1 MLSFAL
7 TVALA
12 APCGIPKQPHHHSHI
27 AAVQSCAAPI
37 VPMCFREP
45 VDIDILPLS
54 APLLYY
60 VLPPVADDIP
70 APDGDYAA
78 DLPPVAVYG
87 GGGSFGGLG
96 GYEGGG
102 YAPIAPP
109 GGSPAPGQT
118 PPSVKAPEIAWS
130 SAPAAITFT
139 LCLVALAKGR
149 KA

>member
-1 MLSFAL
+1 MIAALAL
-7 TVALA
+7 TIATPCLA
-12 APCGIPKQPHHHSHI
+12 PKPHKHHARPAP
-27 AAVQSCAAPI
+27 AQSCAAPI

-60 VLPPVADDIP
+60 VLPPVADDTP
-70 APDGDYAA
+70 SPDGDYAA

-87 GGGSFGGLG
+87 GGGSFGGLE

-109 GGSPAPGQT
+109 GGSPAAGQT